1 MATKLL
7 TKKELEYL
15 NDVHQNIN
23 PYFTYTIRNLDYK
36 LEKCNSDKER
46 NDINAKIR
54 EEKAK
59 RAKYIRNRYLKDVD
73 LKAYFT
79 EKRKRENAE
88 RKQLEKEKEVLR
100 GIHKMD
106 LSDYIGVTKVTYDN
120 TKINITKNTCSLKCD
135 EFKYFARGYRY
146 RYAHRYPEVER
157 QITLNVPKG
166 YHIEIVGGIV
176 TLIKGEINRVGMPCY
191 WVESFGKCQIDK
203 HIVKGYLV
211 RGEHIKAKSLKEAQR
226 INGEHRTQIL
236 SDLLKVRAK
245 TQKLYENEDK
255 IFVTFEDSLKSGNC
269 EVGTREFCRR
279 LFDELG
285 HEVSA
290 ISIKDLRKYGKKF
303 NVERYTQRIINRL
316 INKKSF
322 KVS

>member
-7 TKKELEYL
+7 TKRELEYL
-15 NDVHQNIN
+15 NDVHQNIH

-36 LEKCNSDKER
+36 LEKCKTEKER
-46 NDINAKIR
+46 NEITAKIK

-59 RAKYIRNRYLKDVD
+59 RAKYIRSKYFKDVD
-73 LKAYFT
+73 LNAFFA
-79 EKRKRENAE
+79 EKKKRENAE

-100 GIHKMD
+100 GIHKIN
-106 LSDYIGVTKVTYDN
+106 LTHYLGVTKVSIDD
-120 TKINITKNTCSLKCD
+120 TKINITKNTCSLKCS
-135 EFKYFARGYRY
+135 EFKYFAKYYRY
-146 RYAHRYPEVER
+146 GHRYPEVER
-157 QITLNVPKG
+157 KIILDVPKG

-176 TLIKGEINRVGMPCY
+176 TIIKGEINRIGMPCY
-191 WVESFGKCQIDK
+191 WVESFGKCQVDK
-203 HIVKGYLV
+203 HIVKGFLV

-226 INGEHRTQIL
+226 INAEHRTQIL
-236 SDLLKVRAK
+236 SDLLKARAK
-245 TQKLYENEDK
+245 TKFLSENEDK

-269 EVGTREFCRR
+269 EAGTQAFCNR

-290 ISIKDLRKYGKKF
+290 ISVKDLRKYGKKF
-303 NVERYTQRIINRL
+303 NVEYYTQRIINRL
-316 INKKSF
+316 LSRKSL

>member
-7 TKKELEYL
+7 TKRELEYL
-15 NDVHQNIN
+15 NDVHQNIR
-23 PYFTYTIRNLDYK
+23 PYFTYTIRKLDYK
-36 LEKCNSDKER
+36 LEKCKTEKEK
-46 NDINAKIR
+46 NEINAKIK

-59 RAKYIRNRYLKDVD
+59 RAKYIRSKYFKDVD
-73 LKAYFT
+73 LKAFFA

-100 GIHKMD
+100 GIRKAY

-120 TKINITKNTCSLKCD
+120 TKINITKNTCSLKCN
-135 EFKYFARGYRY
+135 EFKYFARSYRGYAR
-146 RYAHRYPEVER
+146 RYPEVER
-157 QITLNVPKG
+157 KIILDVPKG

-176 TLIKGEINRVGMPCY
+176 TIIKGEINRIGMPCY
-191 WVESFGKCQIDK
+191 WVESFGKCQVDK
-203 HIVKGYLV
+203 HIVKGFLV

-226 INGEHRTQIL
+226 INAEHRTQIL
-236 SDLLKVRAK
+236 SDLLKARAK
-245 TQKLYENEDK
+245 TKFLSENEDK

-269 EVGTREFCRR
+269 EAGTQAFCNR
-279 LFDELG
+279 LFAELG

-303 NVERYTQRIINRL
+303 NVEYYTQRIINRL
-316 INKKSF
+316 LSRKSL